1 MLNNLSR
8 MRDRATAIQDG
19 LDFFGF
25 APEYAPLQSYDQ
37 LLELVEGVA
46 GSTGLLGTARDLEEQ
61 ARAAQRTFDAN
72 ASDMSTELDNLTVEL
87 SDQLFELCGESEDKD
102 GDGFG
107 DYDVCEGGLMA
118 QNKAAFEAAY
128 VRQALAWMRAQ
139 NVAREIEIEQ
149 ERADR
154 VIAVNLGVGREV
166 AAADLAIGKLQA
178 FKQTRIQ
185 ANSSETN
192 IYAGGEVSLEAW
204 YEVGAKASTTPDN
217 NEAYAVQAAKLTARG
232 FFGGGWEETWVDSTE
247 TTWDPNAEKIGEW
260 ESIKA
265 LRQAEAQAEIEGA
278 NSEATVRNLLLRQS
292 EALREYEVATK
303 ELNEVAA
310 EHNHLIER
318 HSRLLNKRAQ
328 AINRV
333 ASHNSHLLSP
343 AYRIWRDSLTTQ
355 SAAAHGLAAQFAYLT
370 ARASEYELLTPYPEI
385 DDIFKARTANDI
397 RLFLDDLKVW
407 HQALDLPG
415 QLNRYPY
422 TLSVAEDVFS
432 LTDEQLDPD
441 GDLSESAL
449 DQKRRA
455 AFREELESWIV
466 DGDLE
471 IVFSTS
477 LDQQRPGGEYVFS
490 PRIWNN
496 RIAGIG
502 TPLADNVGVGVN
514 LVLSDTVEAGNV
526 EVILIHDG
534 QASYRN
540 AKGEEVIYDPAT
552 AAPVGYLV
560 PDELSPADTT
570 VVLRPAINGHGGLSN
585 GGLANLSV
593 AASHWKLRIP
603 EGAWGNLD
611 YEQIEDIEIH
621 MDTTGR
627 ALPSQ
632 QVAAEQDATRLQAGL
647 ALEPVTDEPGL
658 ESTATQR
665 TETAG
670 DASILEAESRTLA
683 PATPGEISGSYYGNI
698 VITSPITLG
707 VQLLNFDLVNLDGVL
722 SGTVNVTETAL
733 YSDAIGLSGIA
744 NGSAFTLTS
753 DTYVT
758 LVAGRPVTQS
768 FQLVGH
774 AEDEAEVLRARYS
787 GLITNLLPDPIAV
800 EGTFIGSRPGA
811 PAGDGL
817 LLESADRSVSLG
829 GSTVVTAT
837 LIDNLMRPLTETEGI
852 TMTFT
857 SDMGTMSPRR
867 VDVVEGKALA
877 TFDAGGE
884 HGEAV
889 IQATTGEI
897 TATTR
902 VQVGE
907 SRIHLPLIL
916 RGYPQMADAPDL
928 VVDTMDVTADG
939 AQVVIKNHGNGS
951 VRPENPFWVDLYV
964 TPDPA
969 PVHVNQLWDSL
980 GDEGLTWGIPAE
992 ALPLDPGEVISLTY
1006 STDPAA
1012 PNLYCRAELSHFPGS
1027 LTEGTPV
1034 YAQVDSWHPD
1044 TTYGAVL
1051 ESHEMAGGNYNNI
1064 LGPVYS
1070 IVTGMGQEPW
1080 QIATPGL
1087 GGIPP
1092 VSSEGLPPRP

>member
-1 MLNNLSR
+1 
-8 MRDRATAIQDG
+8 
-19 LDFFGF
+19 
-25 APEYAPLQSYDQ
+25 
-37 LLELVEGVA
+37 
-46 GSTGLLGTARDLEEQ
+46 
-61 ARAAQRTFDAN
+61 
-72 ASDMSTELDNLTVEL
+72 
-87 SDQLFELCGESEDKD
+87 
-102 GDGFG
+102 
-107 DYDVCEGGLMA
+107 
-118 QNKAAFEAAY
+118 
-128 VRQALAWMRAQ
+128 
-139 NVAREIEIEQ
+139 
-149 ERADR
+149 

-303 ELNEVAA
+303 KLNEVAA

-328 AINRV
+328 AMNRV
-333 ASHNSHLLSP
+333 ISHNSHLLSP